1 MLKREKSKFTLALFA
16 VVALLMLAEGSNFAQ
31 GQKPKRQ
38 TIQAQ
43 AMGESTQLGRNFA
56 VTLIIEDYSTADD
69 QKILVDAFN
78 AKGSEGVYNALDKMK
93 SKGRLAITGT
103 LGFDVNYIRQFP
115 NPDGSRR
122 IRICANRPIT
132 FGEAW
137 TDSRSSDFNLSGM
150 EVILSTVKK
159 KNTGTL
165 YPAFKL
171 TLDKEKQLQFELTRN
186 PWKLVNVMV
195 R

>member
-1 MLKREKSKFTLALFA
+1 MSMREKSKFTFAFLA
-16 VVALLMLAEGSNFAQ
+16 VVILVLLMDGNNFAQ
-31 GQKPKRQ
+31 DPKPKRQ

-43 AMGESTQLGRNFA
+43 AMGESTQLGQNFA
-56 VTLIIEDYSTADD
+56 VTLIIEEYSTAAD

-115 NPDGSRR
+115 NPDGSRK

-132 FGEAW
+132 MGEAW
-137 TDSRSSDFNLSGM
+137 TDSRSKDYNLSGM
-150 EVILSTVKK
+150 EVIIATNKK
-159 KNTGTL
+159 KSTGTL

-171 TLDKEKQLQFELTRN
+171 NLDKEKELQFELTQN
-186 PWKLVNVMV
+186 PWKLVDVLV